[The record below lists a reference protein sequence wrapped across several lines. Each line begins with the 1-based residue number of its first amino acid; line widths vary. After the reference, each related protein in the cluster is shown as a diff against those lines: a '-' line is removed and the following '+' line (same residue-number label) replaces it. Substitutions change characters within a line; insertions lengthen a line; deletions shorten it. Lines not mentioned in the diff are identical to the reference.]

1 MYAKYLIQPEQI
13 NIEGKHGTELHLVIQ
28 TIDGVQSYEE
38 TQIQSFKG
46 QIKNQ
51 IFKGFKQNDKN
62 QGVRTNWLKKSSKRF
77 L

>member
-13 NIEGKHGTELHLVIQ
+13 NIEGKHGTELYLVIQ

-51 IFKGFKQNDKN
+51 IFRKFQTK
-62 QGVRTNWLKKSSKRF
+62 
-77 L
+77 